1 MVQITGKISGN
12 ITGLVRATPDHPF
25 IDNSTNPPTL
35 VVSAYEATITSST
48 FTLTLP
54 QTQNLQG
61 VGSEGV
67 TYKWELFETRS
78 VISYYLLD
86 GTTYIGPV
94 HQWATDSKWYT
105 GSVHDTT
112 SRLLDRV
119 VANQNIPIQDPFHAI
134 APDSATPVPFTSL
147 IGIPSQFPWFDIGL
161 SRLAELLTTVATY
174 RDRISSKFAIRGAYA
189 VNTIYSLN
197 DIVSFNGNSYV
208 WRSAT
213 PAQNQQPPTTG
224 DNANWLMIAAK
235 GATGGTGAQI
245 VGYNA
250 TNWTGSSEAAARGD
264 VRDAIASIPNP
275 DLSNYLTVAAGLPR
289 NNPVMTGAVKRP
301 ALAFPVAGGE
311 KGTEVPTAQYVED
324 AIASLGTGK
333 LPSPLIFAK
342 RASVI
347 TLGQDVRSTVIWNP
361 RVINQGAILDS
372 NGIITIA
379 EAGSYLFMVSLQ
391 ATITGNYQSS
401 QGQVQIRYR
410 SILANVGTGIDA
422 GDFFNY
428 TYGATQATFTNKQQG
443 FRLEQLSAGT
453 TLDIDVTTTAIG
465 ASSVI
470 SSSQIDGSAANNYL
484 MVWRVA

>member
-1 MVQITGKISGN
+1 MVQITGKLNGS

-25 IDNSTNPPTL
+25 VDASTNPPTL
-35 VVSAYEATITSST
+35 VVTVYEAAITNSSFTI
-48 FTLTLP
+48 TLP

-61 VGSEGV
+61 GEGV
-67 TYKWELFETRS
+67 TYKWELFQTQT
-78 VISYYLLD
+78 VTTYYLLD
-86 GTTYIGPV
+86 GTVYSGPT
-94 HQWATDSKWYT
+94 HLWATDSRYYT
-105 GSVHDTT
+105 GSNHDTT

-161 SRLAELLTTVATY
+161 SRLAELLTTIATY

-189 VNTIYSLN
+189 ANTIYSLN

-208 WRSAT
+208 WRNAT

-235 GATGGTGAQI
+235 GSPGGTGAQL
-245 VGYNA
+245 VGYNS

-264 VRDAIASIPNP
+264 VKDAIASIPNP
-275 DLSNYLTVAAGLPR
+275 DLRNYLTITDGLPR
-289 NNPVMTGAVKRP
+289 NNAVMTGTSKRA
-301 ALAFPVAGGE
+301 ALTYPVADTE
-311 KGTEVPTAQYVED
+311 KGTEIPTAKYVED

-333 LPSPLIFAK
+333 LPTPLIFAK

-347 TLGQDVRSTVIWNP
+347 TLGQDVRSTVVWNP
-361 RVINQGAILDS
+361 RVINQGALLDS

-379 EAGSYLFMVSLQ
+379 EAGSYLFTVSLQ

-410 SILANVGTGIDA
+410 SILSIISAGVDA

-428 TYGATQATFTNKQQG
+428 CYGSTQATFTNKQQG

-453 TLDIDVTTTAIG
+453 TLDIDVTTQAIG
-465 ASSVI
+465 ASNVI
-470 SSSQIDGSAANNYL
+470 SSSQVDGSAANNYL
-484 MVWRVA
+484 MMWRVA